1 MTEKR
6 SKAEGRMIDH
16 LGRFLKD
23 DSGVVSVDWIVLGFS
38 VICLGCLTVGT
49 ARDGTFGLA
58 DSIKTSVESKSVEGA
73 DR

>member
-1 MTEKR
+1 MLDQLRT
-6 SKAEGRMIDH
+6 
-16 LGRFLKD
+16 FLTD
-23 DSGVVSVDWIVLGFS
+23 DTGVVSVDWIVLGVS

-58 DSIKTSVESKSVEGA
+58 DSIKTSVETKTVEGV